1 MAKLKVIWNKYVKLK
16 KEASAK
22 TMPNWTIIWKKQTC
36 KTAPESEQNGQ
47 IQHVFVHLFDS
58 SKSHLRTALQVTLL
72 DF

>member
-1 MAKLKVIWNKYVKLK
+1 
-16 KEASAK
+16 
-22 TMPNWTIIWKKQTC
+22 MPNWTIIWKKQTC